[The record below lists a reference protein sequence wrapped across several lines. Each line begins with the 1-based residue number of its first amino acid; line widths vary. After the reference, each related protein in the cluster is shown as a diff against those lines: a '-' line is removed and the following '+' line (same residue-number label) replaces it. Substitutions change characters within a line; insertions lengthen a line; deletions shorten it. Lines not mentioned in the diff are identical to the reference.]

1 MKKETIQK
9 ILQIVKENGV
19 VRPLDLDSHGLPREY
34 LSRLYRKGLLAKT
47 GRGLYV
53 HPDAEPTEQRTLAEV
68 SKRVPE
74 GVVCLVSALQ
84 YHELTTQMPPVVW
97 LAIDRKAR
105 LPRVPQLPLK
115 IVRFS
120 GKALTEG
127 IEEQKIEGVP
137 VKVYSAAKTVADC
150 FKYRN
155 KIGLD
160 IAVEALRE
168 CLRYHKCLNDDLYYF
183 AKICKVWNIMR
194 PYLEAM
200 S

>member
-9 ILQIVKENGV
+9 ILQIVKENGI
-19 VRPLDLDSHGLPREY
+19 VRPLDLDSCGLPREY
-34 LSRLYRKGLLAKT
+34 LSRLYRRGLLTKT

-53 HPDAEPTEQRTLAEV
+53 HPDAEPTELRTLAEV

-105 LPRVPQLPLK
+105 MPHVPQLPLK

-137 VKVYSAAKTVADC
+137 VKVYTPAKTAADC

-155 KIGLD
+155 KIGVNV
-160 IAVEALRE
+160 AVDALRE
-168 CLRYHKCLNDDLYYF
+168 CRRYHKCANDDLYYF
-183 AKICKVWNIMR
+183 AGICRVWSIMR

-200 S
+200 L